1 MEKTVQELKMIIRD
15 LILEVGDLKERI
27 TILEKNLAPK
37 EEAEVVTTNILPSIS
52 LEGESYE
59 NLGKL
64 YKEGYHVCHMAYGQI
79 RQGDCL
85 FCIAFM
91 EKE

>member
-1 MEKTVQELKMIIRD
+1 MERTVQELKTIIRE

-27 TILEKNLAPK
+27 TILEKDLLSYK
-37 EEAEVVTTNILPSIS
+37 EPVAVTPIPQNES

-59 NLGKL
+59 NLSRL
-64 YKEGYHVCHMAYGQI
+64 YKEGYHVCHMAYGQV

-85 FCIAFM
+85 FCIAFI